1 MLRWEKL
8 SLGYT
13 DSQGT
18 PILREEICRLY
29 TTVSA
34 EDIMVAA
41 PQELIAMALRA
52 MLKPG
57 DHVVAIRPAYQSLY
71 ELAQSAGCKVSFWD
85 PEVEHSGS
93 FSFDVSSSHAAW
105 WKPAA
110 RNCCDLQFHQSGM
123 PDRT

>member
-1 MLRWEKL
+1 MA
-8 SLGYT
+8 YT

-18 PILREEICRLY
+18 PILREEICKLY

-57 DHVVAIRPAYQSLY
+57 DHVVAVFPSYQSLY
-71 ELAQSAGCKVSFWD
+71 ELAQSMGCEVSFWEPD
-85 PEVEHSGS
+85 VEHNGS
-93 FSFDVSSSHAAW
+93 YAFDVSTLTLPGGNMLCAF
-105 WKPAA
+105 
-110 RNCCDLQFHQSGM
+110 L
-123 PDRT
+123 